1 MFLSIFYLIL
11 ILFLVYKFITLDCNP
26 VLAIYDLFET
36 IFKAKRSLRKKTV
49 WILGS
54 SQGIGEGLAYAF
66 AQQQCRL
73 VLTSTSESKLQEV
86 KRRCLAKGLKA
97 DDVLLLPYDV
107 SDFEQ
112 TKVAFKR
119 VLDEFGQLDVLVCNA
134 ARFYMEKVEDDSFDE
149 IKRTFDIN
157 YLSHV
162 NAVKLVVR
170 HWLQHGLRGQVLATS
185 SIASILESPYTAF
198 YVGTKKALNI
208 FFRYG
213 RFKEFRKLKLS
224 KFFLKTRLS
233 RL

>member
-1 MFLSIFYLIL
+1 MFLSIFYLGL
-11 ILFLVYKFITLDCNP
+11 ILFLVYKLITLDCNP
-26 VLAIYDLFET
+26 VLAIYDLFEP

-54 SQGIGEGLAYAF
+54 SSGIGEGLAYAF

-112 TKVAFKR
+112 TRLAFKR
-119 VLDEFGQLDVLVCNA
+119 VLNEFGQLDVLICNA
-134 ARFYMEKVEDDSFDE
+134 ARFYIAKVEDDDFNE
-149 IKRTFDIN
+149 IRRMFDIS
-157 YLSHV
+157 YFSHV

-170 HWLQHGLRGQVLATS
+170 HWLQNGLRGQVLATS
-185 SIASILESPYTAF
+185 SITSIIESSYTAF
-198 YVGTKKALNI
+198 YVGSKKALNI
-208 FFRYG
+208 FFRYLR
-213 RFKEFRKLKLS
+213 RFKTFQILFDIKKHL
-224 KFFLKTRLS
+224 
-233 RL
+233 